1 MTSNIGSGMLIDG
14 IRSDGTVD
22 PDVKEKVE
30 NEMKKHFRPEFLN
43 RIDDIVVFSPL
54 TMDQIMKIIDLGLKD
69 IEARLREREITLEL
83 TDAAKKFIADS
94 SYDAA
99 YGARPVKRFLQKNIE
114 TELAGELISGTI
126 SDGDNVV
133 IDSDGEKLTFS
144 PERA

>member
-1 MTSNIGSGMLIDG
+1 
-14 IRSDGTVD
+14 
-22 PDVKEKVE
+22 
-30 NEMKKHFRPEFLN
+30 MKKHFRPEFLN
-43 RIDDIVVFSPL
+43 RIDDIVVVSPL
-54 TMDQIMKIIDLGLKD
+54 TMEQIIRIIELGLKD

-83 TDAAKKFIADS
+83 TDAAKKFIADN

-114 TELAGELISGTI
+114 TELAGELIRGNI

-133 IDSDGEKLTFS
+133 IDTDGQKLTFS